1 MRLSEIF
8 RLVWMN
14 LSQNKFKVILTSI
27 GIVVG
32 SATIM
37 MVIAIGTGGKEEV
50 AEQFKNL
57 NAGAIDISYEGGAMA
72 GFTMGGGSS
81 SSGGNRG
88 GSSMPDIGSMGNVMP
103 NMGGG
108 NRGGGGSMP
117 SFSGGS
123 MPSMDF
129 GGGSMPSMDFGGG
142 GMPSFGGGDFSS
154 MFGGGMPGGF
164 GSMFGGGMFGDG
176 GDNRMNQE
184 AVTLTQND
192 MEDLE
197 VFVPGISNSTISY
210 STTTSVE
217 GGDLDSASYYTIA
230 GVLDNYATLSNLTIS
245 TGEFLSAQNDES
257 KEKVCVLGYSTAN
270 EIFGSAYEAYEQ
282 EVYIDGRPYK
292 VVGVLEEMGTVAS
305 GISPDTAIFIPYST
319 GIKYVTG
326 ESISPTVTVI
336 AEDVNHIDA
345 VITNIET
352 VLADSYPNTQFTISD
367 AGSKMDAANASNETL
382 QVLLVSMAIIVFI
395 VGGIGIMNVLFVS
408 VKERTNEIG
417 ILKALGCSRRDIL
430 LEFLLEAACMSLV
443 GAVIGVLLSL
453 GITPIVELLSV
464 RVELSV
470 SGALLSLVFGVVT
483 GSIFG
488 FYPAYKA
495 SRLVPVVALNA
506 E

>member
-1 MRLSEIF
+1 MRISEIF
-8 RLVWMN
+8 RLVWLN

-57 NAGAIDISYEGGAMA
+57 NAGAIDISYEGGAMS
-72 GFTMGGGSS
+72 GFTMGGSGGGNSGSS
-81 SSGGNRG
+81 SNRSERGGN
-88 GSSMPDIGSMGNVMP
+88 MP
-103 NMGGG
+103 NMGSVPNMGAMPNTSGG
-108 NRGGGGSMP
+108 NAPSFGGGRMPSFGGGSMP
-117 SFSGGS
+117 DFSGGS
-123 MPSMDF
+123 MPDF
-129 GGGSMPSMDFGGG
+129 SGG
-142 GMPSFGGGDFSS
+142 GMPSFGGG
-154 MFGGGMPGGF
+154 GMPGGF
-164 GSMFGGGMFGDG
+164 GNMFGGGMRGDG
-176 GDNRMNQE
+176 GDNRMNQK

-197 VFVPGISNSTISY
+197 VFVPGVSNSTISY

-217 GGDLDSASYYTIA
+217 GGDLDGASYYTVA
-230 GVLDNYATLSNLTIS
+230 GVLDNYAALSNLTIS
-245 TGEFLSAQNDES
+245 IGEFLSAYNDES

-282 EVYIDGRPYK
+282 EIYIDGRPYT

-319 GIKYVTG
+319 GVKYVTG

-336 AEDVNHIDA
+336 AEDVNHIET
-345 VITNIET
+345 VITNIKT
-352 VLADSYPNTQFTISD
+352 VLADSYPNTEFTISD

-382 QVLLVSMAIIVFI
+382 QILLVSMAIIVFI

-417 ILKALGCSRRDIL
+417 ILKAIGCSRRDIL

-453 GITPIVELLSV
+453 GITPIVELLNV

-470 SGALLSLVFGVVT
+470 GGALLSLVFGVVT